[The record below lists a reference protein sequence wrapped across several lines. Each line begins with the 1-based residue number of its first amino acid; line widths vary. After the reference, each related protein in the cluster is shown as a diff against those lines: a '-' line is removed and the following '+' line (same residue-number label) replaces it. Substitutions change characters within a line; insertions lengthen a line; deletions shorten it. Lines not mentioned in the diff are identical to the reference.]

1 MSIVLSLYLLVLPA
15 LHVSGESNSNLQVN
29 NRFWV
34 TRIKS
39 TNTSELIQL
48 AKRNGFRFH
57 KKVSDNVMFDG
68 RDDD

>member
-1 MSIVLSLYLLVLPA
+1 MFSVADSQ
-15 LHVSGESNSNLQVN
+15 SNLQVN

-39 TNTSELIQL
+39 ANQTEILQL

-57 KKVSDNVMFDG
+57 KKVSGRLVFLDG
-68 RDDD
+68 QGHGMCDD